1 MSDAAVALFA
11 GEESFTG
18 HPGRPPIRK
27 LLASAPI
34 GSSRIYYSLP
44 QLSLEYPTG
53 EDTWADTA
61 APVRSLFSRIELSE
75 DSTGY
80 GWLTAPVLR
89 AFCLSAQASQLDE
102 TDTVGEQAQVLVSS
116 APAAAFRIRT
126 PEGDAAARLREL
138 SGLQIG
144 KLADIFGVARPTY
157 YNWLNG
163 VRPRGEHR
171 DHLLFALQL
180 MEEAGRVLGE
190 PRDVGAWLLSP
201 SPASGR
207 IPIELLKNRQFD
219 LCRALLT
226 RGSATRKALPARTKH
241 RLTGQDLRDAMER
254 YSPRPSLEDLGVS
267 DERGEDV
274 DR

>member
-11 GEESFTG
+11 GEERITG
-18 HPGRPPIRK
+18 HPERPPVRK
-27 LLASAPI
+27 LFSSAPI
-34 GSSRIYYSLP
+34 GRRIYYTLP
-44 QLSLEYPTG
+44 QVSLECPTG
-53 EDTWADTA
+53 EDTWPDTA

-80 GWLTAPVLR
+80 GGLTAPVVR
-89 AFCLSAQASQLDE
+89 AFCLGARASTLDQ
-102 TDTVGEQAQVLVSS
+102 TDTVDEQAQSLVSS
-116 APAAAFRIRT
+116 VPAVAARTRT

-144 KLADIFGVARPTY
+144 KLADMFGVSRPTY
-157 YNWLNG
+157 YNWLKG

-171 DHLLFALQL
+171 DHLLFALQF

-190 PRDVGAWLLSP
+190 ARNVGAWLISP

-207 IPIELLKNRQFD
+207 IPIELLKNGQFD

-226 RGSATRKALPARTKH
+226 RGSGTRKALPARTKR
-241 RLTGQDLRDAMER
+241 RLSGQDLRDAMER
-254 YSPRPSLEDLGVS
+254 YSPRPSLEDLGLG
-267 DERGEDV
+267 DETGEDV
-274 DR
+274 ER